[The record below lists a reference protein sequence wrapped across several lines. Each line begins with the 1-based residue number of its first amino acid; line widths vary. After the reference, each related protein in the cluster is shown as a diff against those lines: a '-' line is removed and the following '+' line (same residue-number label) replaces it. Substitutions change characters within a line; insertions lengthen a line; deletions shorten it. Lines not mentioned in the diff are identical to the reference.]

1 MSKPT
6 GQVRTN
12 RMEVDRAAV
21 DAVILKAGRDKP
33 VRQRHPWIF
42 SGAIQRLPKAAAD
55 GEIVEIYTAEGH
67 WLARGYLNRAS
78 QIQVR
83 ILTWNEGEAIDRAF
97 WQRRIA
103 QAIAARTALATDPD
117 TTVYRLINAESDYL
131 PGLTV
136 DRYDAYLVMQIGTL
150 AMEQRKTEL
159 AELLVAAT
167 GARGVLERSE
177 ASVRRQEGLTDTDG
191 LLAGEAPPE
200 HVVVHEDGLHFMVDL
215 YGGQK
220 GGFYADQRE
229 NRRRVAAYCSGKRV
243 LNGFSYTAAF
253 AVHALAAGAAKVIN
267 IDSSVDALTL
277 GEENLRLN
285 GFDPDQDAESLAG
298 DLFTILRDWRDE
310 DVEHFDL
317 IILDPPKFAQS
328 RSNVDRAL
336 RGYKDIN
343 LLALQLL
350 KPGGILATF
359 SCKWVGQR
367 RSLSKGDLWRGC
379 RRRAFGSNFRMAAT
393 GQ

>member
-131 PGLTV
+131 HGLTV

-267 IDSSVDALTL
+267 IDSSVDAL
-277 GEENLRLN
+277 
-285 GFDPDQDAESLAG
+285 D
-298 DLFTILRDWRDE
+298 
-310 DVEHFDL
+310 
-317 IILDPPKFAQS
+317 
-328 RSNVDRAL
+328 
-336 RGYKDIN
+336 
-343 LLALQLL
+343 
-350 KPGGILATF
+350 
-359 SCKWVGQR
+359 
-367 RSLSKGDLWRGC
+367 
-379 RRRAFGSNFRMAAT
+379 T
-393 GQ
+393 G